1 MQELIFWLIFSI
13 VAATL
18 IITQTVVIT
27 ERPAVPQL
35 TNVELPDLSKKGPDA
50 QLIYE
55 NEILSEKL
63 SKFLEGKV
71 VIYSLG
77 EFSGPTFNEKGI
89 RDGAQQIA
97 YQGLITELETVKNSL
112 IAQVISLFDEERAK
126 TMGTKIAELFD
137 QLYQRIAFDDALAV
151 TYKIWKKS
159 KGEVTTYYYLVIF
172 DDEYARILIES
183 VATDIIQELQTYGV
197 PFKDLWQKALD
208 EYAIQRG
215 TSHNQ

>member
-18 IITQTVVIT
+18 IITQTVAVT
-27 ERPAVPQL
+27 SKPTVPQL
-35 TNVELPDLSKKGPDA
+35 TSIELPDLSKKDPDA

-77 EFSGPTFNEKGI
+77 ESSGPTFNEKSI
-89 RDGAQQIA
+89 REGAQQIA
-97 YQGLITELETVKNSL
+97 YQGLIAELETVKNSL
-112 IAQVISLFDEERAK
+112 TAQVISLFNEERAK
-126 TMGTKIAELFD
+126 TMSTRIAELFD
-137 QLYQRIAFDDALAV
+137 QLYLRITFDDVLAV

-183 VATDIIQELQTYGV
+183 LATDLIQELQTYGV

-208 EYAIQRG
+208 EYTAQRG

>member
-27 ERPAVPQL
+27 SKPTVPQL
-35 TNVELPDLSKKGPDA
+35 TNVELPDLSKKDPDA

-63 SKFLEGKV
+63 SKFLKGRV

-77 EFSGPTFNEKGI
+77 EFSGPTFNEKSI
-89 RDGAQQIA
+89 REGAQQIA
-97 YQGLITELETVKNSL
+97 YQGLIAELETVKNSL
-112 IAQVISLFDEERAK
+112 IAQVISLFNEERAK
-126 TMGTKIAELFD
+126 TMSTRIAELFD
-137 QLYQRIAFDDALAV
+137 QLYLRITFDDVLAV

-183 VATDIIQELQTYGV
+183 LATDLIQELQTYGV

-208 EYAIQRG
+208 EYTAQRG